1 MKQYDVIVIGAGN
14 GGLAA
19 AATFAEHGK
28 KVAVFEKHNI
38 PGGCGTSFRRGRFE
52 FEVALHQ
59 LSSMGTPEKPG
70 ELRQQF
76 KRYGI
81 EDKIDWIEIKELF
94 RVNFPDG
101 QLRGAVIEVTHEG
114 TVRGYVRRKVLPELD
129 DADISDKELFRKAI
143 GCKAQCAV
151 IVSDRSGADT
161 HAVFGCGFEDH
172 LSVTDIL
179 EEYFNNS
186 LQRRAYAQISAASE
200 DGHVACAHA
209 LLCEF
214 MPEADQSACGD
225 VEKRFDDGS
234 VQAAMDRGADIAE
247 IAALLGVTPTGFE
260 EKPIRF
266 ACTCSDEKVI
276 AMLRTLPKE
285 DREALIA
292 KGEPTDIYCHMC
304 GRGFTITPEQ
314 LKAL

>member
-1 MKQYDVIVIGAGN
+1 MTQNSLDRRVTAVCAKDHLVLTLANVTDTARALERNHLCGPVAG
-14 GGLAA
+14 LIQAEFTAA
-19 AATFAEHGK
+19 AALL
-28 KVAVFEKHNI
+28 
-38 PGGCGTSFRRGRFE
+38 GTLTDHDGQT
-52 FEVALHQ
+52 VL
-59 LSSMGTPEKPG
+59 L
-70 ELRQQF
+70 
-76 KRYGI
+76 
-81 EDKIDWIEIKELF
+81 